1 MFHIK
6 NWVLIMAFTR
16 AKVDSLSKEKLLEEL
31 IKFEDISNQ
40 LHSLKNLFDEFT
52 GKYYKLHSELYF
64 QNLLVN
70 HKKEDLRN

>member
-40 LHSLKNLFDEFT
+40 LHSLKNLFDEFI
-52 GKYYKLHSELYF
+52 GKY
-64 QNLLVN
+64 
-70 HKKEDLRN
+70 

>member
-6 NWVLIMAFTR
+6 NWVLIMPFTR

-52 GKYYKLHSELYF
+52 GKYYKLHSELLPSKF
-64 QNLLVN
+64 VG
-70 HKKEDLRN
+70 KS

>member
-6 NWVLIMAFTR
+6 NWVLIMTFTR

-40 LHSLKNLFDEFT
+40 LHSLKNLFDEFI
-52 GKYYKLHSELYF
+52 GKY
-64 QNLLVN
+64 
-70 HKKEDLRN
+70 